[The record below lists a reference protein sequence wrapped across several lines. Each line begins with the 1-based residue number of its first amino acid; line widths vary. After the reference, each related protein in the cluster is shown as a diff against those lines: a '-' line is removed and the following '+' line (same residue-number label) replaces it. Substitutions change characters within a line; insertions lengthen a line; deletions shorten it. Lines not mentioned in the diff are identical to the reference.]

1 MRPRRLLRGLML
13 TLAATV
19 LLPPAVIVLALVA
32 LDSDRGRAFARGQ
45 IAELLTG
52 SLEGRVE
59 IASVVDLTPDR
70 IALEGLSLGDGD
82 APLEFDRVVLDLRL
96 AQILPPRLHL
106 ELSLDGFRSTVS
118 RSGDGTWEVGG
129 WKSTGEGESP
139 SVPRWIAELDVLAR
153 GGELKVTGVG
163 NEALLFE
170 GLSLDA
176 RLWVGLLGG
185 MALELQR
192 LETDLGRESR
202 LSLTGA
208 MDLGEGGTIHGR
220 LLFDPL
226 WVGDLG
232 DAAAPLLP
240 GTRLLGHLSLDG
252 TLDEPRIEGDLR
264 SGDAHLTGD
273 LRWQASGPDAQRRV
287 ELTLDAR
294 GVDLR
299 ALVADGPET
308 WLNGRAELEARSGP
322 GGFGSPSGWVRL
334 EESSA
339 FGFDLAGVGFELEA
353 EDRATSFDLRASTP
367 GEGLSFE
374 ARGTIDAGAGYRSS
388 LQGGLWLRSPQ
399 GLPAGWDSYLHGS
412 DLRLEVEAD
421 LEDPFGALPTAA
433 LEVGIGPGRLRGL
446 PIDGGGLRGSLTPGR
461 LELDR
466 LWLRADRSDL
476 VGEGTIRSAGGDRPA
491 EIEAALRGPLSLGLL
506 TDVYGVLRTDARIW
520 GPVDA
525 PSVSATLESEGEIDA
540 GIFYGEI
547 SGRLEGESLGAPGS
561 GASLSLEGLLSPVGF
576 PAQLFG
582 RDERPA
588 RLEARWRSDAG
599 PTDNISLALEF
610 GGEGPGLSLEA
621 RAEVADETRVVVPRF
636 DFRPVVGDPG
646 RLIEPVRM
654 QIEETGLRVEAMRF
668 VLGQANL
675 EAGGELAGFGGPKND
690 FDLRLEGVDLERWC
704 AMLQPDHVCAGSL
717 AADLRVGGPAADPEV
732 GLGLRTADLA
742 VDDQPYGRLVLKAL
756 GRSGW
761 IDLDAELD
769 GPGGE
774 LDLEGRLPLD
784 VGLRAPR
791 LGLDRPVRLEVRA
804 DDFQIDALRAFASH
818 TLRSLDGRATI
829 GLDWKGTL
837 ADPLFSGRIAVDDLA
852 VSLAAAGARH
862 RDGRVRIEVEPRR
875 VRIREF
881 SLDQQAITAM
891 GEIRLERGWPADF
904 DLGLNL
910 RDATLVRRPDAT
922 VAADG
927 VLALAGPLE
936 GLRISGDVTIGPATL
951 RPSVAP
957 GSRSPEEDPSIRVV
971 RRFDPEPAW
980 VSGIPPQ
987 FGAQSLEAGRPPKD
1001 PVPSSGIWKNASIEV
1016 EVRLDDRVAVQRF
1029 DASLRLGGAIAVNKV
1044 PGGAVEVQGE
1054 IAGRRG
1060 WYVFQGRRFDIDR
1073 AIAVFPGG
1081 ADLDPRLDVEARYR
1095 APDYRVSIRITGTA
1109 SRPSLD
1115 LSSDP
1120 PLGQSDILAVILFGT
1135 PASQLDDSQG
1145 RVLQSQA
1152 LALLAS
1158 YVAPD
1163 LQSSILDSFGLT
1175 SLTFSMPG
1183 GNTAG
1188 TIGVGRYFGD
1198 DLFVSF
1204 ARDFGGPSGGTS
1216 RQLQGLVGSSVTIQ
1230 YSISPSLTLQ
1240 GASST
1245 EGESSI
1251 DLFWRRRY

>member
-32 LDSDRGRAFARGQ
+32 LDSDRGRAFARVQ

-106 ELSLDGFRSTVS
+106 ELSLDGFRSTMS
-118 RSGDGTWEVGG
+118 RSSDGTWEVGG

-163 NEALLFE
+163 NEVLLFE

-388 LQGGLWLRSPQ
+388 LQGGLRLRSPQ

-506 TDVYGVLRTDARIW
+506 TDVYGVLRTDA
-520 GPVDA
+520 
-525 PSVSATLESEGEIDA
+525 
-540 GIFYGEI
+540 
-547 SGRLEGESLGAPGS
+547 GS
-561 GASLSLEGLLSPVGF
+561 GDRSMPRASVRPWRVRGRSTRGSSTAKFRAGSKERVWGHRDSVRVSRSMVSSPRSGSPRNSSVVKSDLRTWRRDGEAMPG
-576 PAQLFG
+576 PARISRSRWSSVEKARASPSKPRPRLPT
-582 RDERPA
+582 RPA
-588 RLEARWRSDAG
+588 WSC
-599 PTDNISLALEF
+599 PVSIS
-610 GGEGPGLSLEA
+610 
-621 RAEVADETRVVVPRF
+621 VPWS
-636 DFRPVVGDPG
+636 V
-646 RLIEPVRM
+646 
-654 QIEETGLRVEAMRF
+654 T
-668 VLGQANL
+668 
-675 EAGGELAGFGGPKND
+675 
-690 FDLRLEGVDLERWC
+690 
-704 AMLQPDHVCAGSL
+704 
-717 AADLRVGGPAADPEV
+717 PAA
-732 GLGLRTADLA
+732 
-742 VDDQPYGRLVLKAL
+742 
-756 GRSGW
+756 
-761 IDLDAELD
+761 
-769 GPGGE
+769 
-774 LDLEGRLPLD
+774 
-784 VGLRAPR
+784 
-791 LGLDRPVRLEVRA
+791 
-804 DDFQIDALRAFASH
+804 
-818 TLRSLDGRATI
+818 
-829 GLDWKGTL
+829 
-837 ADPLFSGRIAVDDLA
+837 
-852 VSLAAAGARH
+852 
-862 RDGRVRIEVEPRR
+862 
-875 VRIREF
+875 
-881 SLDQQAITAM
+881 
-891 GEIRLERGWPADF
+891 
-904 DLGLNL
+904 
-910 RDATLVRRPDAT
+910 
-922 VAADG
+922 
-927 VLALAGPLE
+927 
-936 GLRISGDVTIGPATL
+936 
-951 RPSVAP
+951 
-957 GSRSPEEDPSIRVV
+957 
-971 RRFDPEPAW
+971 
-980 VSGIPPQ
+980 
-987 FGAQSLEAGRPPKD
+987 
-1001 PVPSSGIWKNASIEV
+1001 
-1016 EVRLDDRVAVQRF
+1016 
-1029 DASLRLGGAIAVNKV
+1029 
-1044 PGGAVEVQGE
+1044 
-1054 IAGRRG
+1054 
-1060 WYVFQGRRFDIDR
+1060 
-1073 AIAVFPGG
+1073 
-1081 ADLDPRLDVEARYR
+1081 
-1095 APDYRVSIRITGTA
+1095 
-1109 SRPSLD
+1109 
-1115 LSSDP
+1115 
-1120 PLGQSDILAVILFGT
+1120 
-1135 PASQLDDSQG
+1135 
-1145 RVLQSQA
+1145 
-1152 LALLAS
+1152 
-1158 YVAPD
+1158 
-1163 LQSSILDSFGLT
+1163 
-1175 SLTFSMPG
+1175 
-1183 GNTAG
+1183 
-1188 TIGVGRYFGD
+1188 
-1198 DLFVSF
+1198 
-1204 ARDFGGPSGGTS
+1204 
-1216 RQLQGLVGSSVTIQ
+1216 
-1230 YSISPSLTLQ
+1230 
-1240 GASST
+1240 
-1245 EGESSI
+1245 
-1251 DLFWRRRY
+1251 